1 MGKAVEA
8 LLKAK
13 TAPEGRSISAHV
25 KRVRYEIMM
34 AVRYALTISIVG
46 NLERYVKLI
55 NELLAET

>member
-1 MGKAVEA
+1 MGQALGA

-34 AVRYALTISIVG
+34 AVRYTLTTSIVG
-46 NLERYVKLI
+46 NLGRHVKLI
-55 NELLAET
+55 TEQLAET